1 MKALTDRQGLKM
13 SIMRIYH
20 YPEEVLKVA
29 AKKVT
34 AFDAD
39 LAQLVKD
46 MAETMYAAPGI
57 GLAAPQV
64 GVSQRVIVIDCAPK
78 EESPQL
84 IAAINP
90 EIVARAGQRCEEEGC
105 LSVPGYYASVP
116 RSEQVTVTFQ
126 NLHGESCTVTAEGLL
141 AVAFQHEID
150 HLDGILFIDHLSP
163 LKRGIF
169 RRKYR
174 KIMEQQEEQL

>member
-1 MKALTDRQGLKM
+1 M
-13 SIMRIYH
+13 SLLQIFH
-20 YPEEVLKVA
+20 YPAPVLKVP
-29 AKKVT
+29 AKKVET
-34 AFDAD
+34 FDAR
-39 LAQLVKD
+39 LRQLVKD

-64 GVSQRVIVIDCAPK
+64 GISERIIVIDCSPKDAP
-78 EESPQL
+78 PRL

-90 EIVARAGQRCEEEGC
+90 EIVACNGQCCEEEGC
-105 LSVPGYYASVP
+105 LSVPGYYANVQ

-126 NLHGESCTVTAEGLL
+126 NLNGERCELAAEGLL

-150 HLDGILFIDHLSP
+150 HLDGILFVDHLSP

-174 KIMEQQEEQL
+174 KIMERQEEQL

>member
-1 MKALTDRQGLKM
+1 M
-13 SIMRIYH
+13 SILRIFH
-20 YPEEVLKVA
+20 YPEPVLKVP
-29 AKKVT
+29 AKKVST
-34 AFDAD
+34 FNDE
-39 LAQLVKD
+39 LRQLVRD

-64 GVSQRVIVIDCAPK
+64 GISERIIVIDCSPK
-78 EESPQL
+78 EEAPRL
-84 IAAINP
+84 IVAINP
-90 EIVARAGQRCEEEGC
+90 EIIARSGERCEEEGC
-105 LSVPGYYASVP
+105 LSVPGYYANVV
-116 RSEQVTVTFQ
+116 RSEEVTVTFQ
-126 NLHGESCTVTAEGLL
+126 NLNGESCTIATEGLL

-150 HLDGILFIDHLSP
+150 HLDGILFVDHLSP

>member
-1 MKALTDRQGLKM
+1 M

-20 YPEEVLKVA
+20 YPEPVLKVL

-34 AFDAD
+34 TFNDE
-39 LAQLVKD
+39 LRQLVKD

-64 GVSQRVIVIDCAPK
+64 GISQRIIVIDCSGKDAP
-78 EESPQL
+78 PQL

-90 EIVARAGQRCEEEGC
+90 EIVVRSGERCEEEGC
-105 LSVPGYYASVP
+105 LSVPGYYANVQ

-126 NLHGESCTVTAEGLL
+126 NLNGERCEISAEGLL

-150 HLDGILFIDHLSP
+150 HLDGILFVDHLSP